1 MLSQVVCR
9 STCHTAS
16 TTLSCLHMQTS
27 RKTPQ
32 PFETVQITIFLISF
46 YQHVANTFETKT
58 KKIKIKLKIQIN
70 NKNWKNLLVSIFM
83 CIHSN
88 TKYIFHQFYYNG
100 LRFCRILLTMYSQP
114 RTASTMTPLLLFLIG
129 ATSPLSIAFLID
141 ATFTLVQN
149 NHQHYQLFSLVFFL
163 IIAHNYFHF
172 RM

>member
-58 KKIKIKLKIQIN
+58 KKIKIQIN

-100 LRFCRILLTMYSQP
+100 LRFCRTVNNVHP
-114 RTASTMTPLLLFLIG
+114 TADSEYHDPF
-129 ATSPLSIAFLID
+129 AFVFNRCDLPIINRLPHWCD
-141 ATFTLVQN
+141 L
-149 NHQHYQLFSLVFFL
+149 HFS
-163 IIAHNYFHF
+163 AK
-172 RM
+172 